1 MARRILGLDLD
12 HRSSRSFALWF
23 GLLGPPLAWGAHL
36 IMRDGIFE
44 LGCARAFVHKEILG
58 VPLST
63 AAIIETGVMAAIAA
77 MAGVL
82 SFRAWQRLRN
92 ERDGTSLDRATAM
105 AMMGMASGA
114 FYLVIIL
121 FGFLPS
127 ILLRACETS
136 L

>member
-1 MARRILGLDLD
+1 MARRMLGLDLD

-36 IMRDGIFE
+36 IMGDGIFE

-63 AAIIETGVMAAIAA
+63 AAIIETGLMAAIAA

-127 ILLRACETS
+127 VLLRACETS

>member
-1 MARRILGLDLD
+1 MLGLDLD

-36 IMRDGIFE
+36 IMGDGIFE

-63 AAIIETGVMAAIAA
+63 AAIIETGLMAAIAA

>member
-1 MARRILGLDLD
+1 MAKRILGLDLD

-36 IMRDGIFE
+36 LMGDGIFE
-44 LGCARAFVHKEILG
+44 FGCAKSFTEKAIFG
-58 VPLST
+58 VSLT
-63 AAIIETGVMAAIAA
+63 TWAVIETALMAAITVL
-77 MAGVL
+77 AGVL
-82 SFRAWQRLRN
+82 SFRAWQRLRT
-92 ERDGTSLDRATAM
+92 ERDGTSHDRATAM
-105 AMMGMASGA
+105 AVMGMASGV
-114 FYLVIIL
+114 FYLLIIL

>member
-1 MARRILGLDLD
+1 MARRMLGLDLD

-23 GLLGPPLAWGAHL
+23 GLLGSPLAWGAHL
-36 IMRDGIFE
+36 IMGDGIFE

-63 AAIIETGVMAAIAA
+63 AAIIETGLMAAIAA

-127 ILLRACETS
+127 VLLRACETS